1 MGLAEF
7 SMYYSIVI
15 ISVIWLVTPIGSNI
29 RENTGVSL
37 SLGKLIAS
45 FKQLITRKNSDNGE
59 EQEVSR
65 GYDKKE
71 LLKDGLKIM
80 MMDLVLQ
87 GAQMITVYLALIH
100 DPAVGYQITALL
112 SQLPS
117 FGLAYSTGLS
127 FMVKL
132 AGSRLL
138 GAGDYDTYIKF
149 GIMGLIA
156 ILLFVPVIVF
166 SVYKYTSELGTYKY
180 FYVLILHSLLMFN

>member
-1 MGLAEF
+1 
-7 SMYYSIVI
+7 
-15 ISVIWLVTPIGSNI
+15 
-29 RENTGVSL
+29 
-37 SLGKLIAS
+37 
-45 FKQLITRKNSDNGE
+45 
-59 EQEVSR
+59 
-65 GYDKKE
+65 
-71 LLKDGLKIM
+71 
-80 MMDLVLQ
+80 
-87 GAQMITVYLALIH
+87 MITVYLALIH